1 MRLHAVEPAGSGAGV
16 SPPGA
21 THFLCR
27 CKESKQRKHLEEL
40 AVVGVGIG
48 RFAPGGA
55 ARCSRKV
62 LLDTQGSRKTQRTF
76 ARRARHKDPHG
87 IPNSDRWPVSAYGWS
102 AGTRTLAE
110 RGVHCSAAFAASPVC
125 RATLCENTACHRP
138 ERSDRSIRLPL
149 HVLQRCFLCFLS
161 LHQQRKGVGPGAE
174 TPAAF
179 SPTAESGATT
189 LPSR

>member
-110 RGVHCSAAFAASPVC
+110 RGIRCSAAFAASPVC
-125 RATLCENTACHRP
+125 RATLCENPAPPPPGAQRPVRVATTAHP
-138 ERSDRSIRLPL
+138 GAFFAS
-149 HVLQRCFLCFLS
+149 FLCTS
-161 LHQQRKGVGPGAE
+161 KERESPPGAR
-174 TPAAF
+174 PRLH
-179 SPTAESGATT
+179 SP
-189 LPSR
+189 